1 MNNSQP
7 EQKRQNLVLR
17 NQTELELTGIIK
29 LLSMN
34 NNEFVV
40 QTNFGDVFIKGDNLE
55 MKQLDTEKGI
65 IWINGK
71 IIGFEYL
78 DVKKPKEQSFF
89 KKLFR

>member
-34 NNEFVV
+34 NNEFIV

-78 DVKKPKEQSFF
+78 DVKKPKEQSFL

>member
-1 MNNSQP
+1 M
-7 EQKRQNLVLR
+7 R
-17 NQTELELTGIIK
+17 NQNELELTGVKK
-29 LLSMN
+29 LISMN

-40 QTNFGDVFIKGDNLE
+40 ETNFGDVFIKGINLE

-78 DVKKPKEQSFF
+78 DIPKVKEQSFF

>member
-78 DVKKPKEQSFF
+78 DVKKPKEQSFL

>member
-1 MNNSQP
+1 MNNVVT

-17 NQTELELTGIIK
+17 NQNELELTGVKK

-34 NNEFVV
+34 NNEFIVE
-40 QTNFGDVFIKGDNLE
+40 TNFGDVFIKGINLE

-71 IIGFEYL
+71 IIAFEYL
-78 DVKKPKEQSFF
+78 DVPKQKEQSFF

>member
-40 QTNFGDVFIKGDNLE
+40 QTNFGDIFIKGDNLE

-78 DVKKPKEQSFF
+78 DVKKPKEQSFL

>member
-7 EQKRQNLVLR
+7 EQKKQNLVLR

-34 NNEFVV
+34 NNEFIV

-78 DVKKPKEQSFF
+78 DVKKPKEQSFL